1 MIRTIDLSGVNL
13 LKRTFIMD
21 RTCGDKP
28 SGLSTPDFS
37 EFSESIQSADSINAY
52 CDF

>member
-1 MIRTIDLSGVNL
+1 MFHLYRCLELLIYKESTL

-28 SGLSTPDFS
+28 SGLSTPNFS
-37 EFSESIQSADSINAY
+37 E
-52 CDF
+52 